1 VFICFLY
8 SNSWKSCCHM
18 SLELLDASS
27 PRLALY
33 TPSFPFA
40 SLSHLPLSFRIHPCL
55 LCSLRHKWASPT
67 LLLGPV
73 DMFVQ
78 SGAYTLSSLQF
89 ILCNSNLILFD
100 NEHSFLDTMSTIQI
114 SIDRYQFTVGSSQLP
129 ILSYP
134 NQEI

>member
-1 VFICFLY
+1 
-8 SNSWKSCCHM
+8 
-18 SLELLDASS
+18 
-27 PRLALY
+27 
-33 TPSFPFA
+33 
-40 SLSHLPLSFRIHPCL
+40 
-55 LCSLRHKWASPT
+55 
-67 LLLGPV
+67 LGPV